1 MMDFAIA
8 RRKKWLWVPA
18 AVILIAVILTCVFA
32 PFIIKHYLNHRVFR
46 DMGNYTGRVNDVD
59 VNVLRGSYVLRDL
72 VLWRK
77 EGNLDVPFFKV
88 KGFYISISWEALWHG
103 SLLASV
109 VLEEGELN
117 FLDARKP
124 EERQSGTGTN
134 WLSVL
139 DKLLPTT
146 LHRLEI
152 RRSRITFQN
161 FDVEPKV
168 HISAENLDAVATN
181 LTNVKDKKGLRVA
194 TATATAKVLDGAQL
208 EANARFD
215 PFDFDDFDF
224 AGEMRDI
231 HLPQVNSFTTNYL
244 NVDFEDGRGELYVEL
259 TAKKGKLTG
268 YAKPL
273 FHDVN
278 IMSWRQ
284 DVEQQKDNPLQLLWE
299 GALGFLKM
307 IFTNSETKRVATQ
320 IEITGTIDKAE
331 IDSWQA
337 VAGIVKN
344 AFFKALQSRFEE
356 LTTLTRPDP
365 EKSDKREEKQEET
378 TDGSTSDGA
387 GKRKND
393 SGDP

>member
-146 LHRLEI
+146 LHRLGPRLRFWMAPNSKRTPDLTPLTLTI
-152 RRSRITFQN
+152 LTLPVKCAISICHRSTASPPI
-161 FDVEPKV
+161 
-168 HISAENLDAVATN
+168 ISMWILRMDAVSSMWN
-181 LTNVKDKKGLRVA
+181 S
-194 TATATAKVLDGAQL
+194 
-208 EANARFD
+208 
-215 PFDFDDFDF
+215 
-224 AGEMRDI
+224 
-231 HLPQVNSFTTNYL
+231 PQ
-244 NVDFEDGRGELYVEL
+244 R
-259 TAKKGKLTG
+259 
-268 YAKPL
+268 
-273 FHDVN
+273 
-278 IMSWRQ
+278 
-284 DVEQQKDNPLQLLWE
+284 
-299 GALGFLKM
+299 
-307 IFTNSETKRVATQ
+307 
-320 IEITGTIDKAE
+320 KA
-331 IDSWQA
+331 S
-337 VAGIVKN
+337 
-344 AFFKALQSRFEE
+344 
-356 LTTLTRPDP
+356 
-365 EKSDKREEKQEET
+365 
-378 TDGSTSDGA
+378 
-387 GKRKND
+387 
-393 SGDP
+393 